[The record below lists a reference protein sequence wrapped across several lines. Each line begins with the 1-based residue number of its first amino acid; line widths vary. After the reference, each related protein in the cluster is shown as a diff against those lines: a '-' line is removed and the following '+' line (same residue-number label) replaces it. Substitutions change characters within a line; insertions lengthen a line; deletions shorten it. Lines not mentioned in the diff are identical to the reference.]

1 MIMKVSG
8 ASELTEANLN
18 PVNIMVIIKAVA
30 SQDIPLQVAITANAC
45 AADSIKVTA
54 ANTNQ

>member
-18 PVNIMVIIKAVA
+18 PVNIMVIVKAVA
-30 SQDIPLQVAITANAC
+30 SQDIPLQVAITANAS
-45 AADSIKVTA
+45 AADSIEVTA
-54 ANTNQ
+54 ENTNQ